1 MTSDPIREA
10 ADDAL
15 SDVAQAVR
23 GLYGPRGHDV
33 VIMHGG
39 TALITNA
46 ASAVIAEA
54 CRERAEAS
62 KGGKEDAAKTI
73 VERWLVDI
81 IERHATDLGDGGGAL
96 CLMLHAGWQAAMRC
110 AEGSGGGGGLPFHF
124 AESPQQQQQQQQQQR
139 RRRRQ
144 DSSSSSLSQR
154 RLRHL
159 TPAAVRTCSLMSR
172 ALARLPSTIVAD
184 TLRMSV

>member
-54 CRERAEAS
+54 CREREGARNQATPCGRSTPCAS
-62 KGGKEDAAKTI
+62 
-73 VERWLVDI
+73 
-81 IERHATDLGDGGGAL
+81 
-96 CLMLHAGWQAAMRC
+96 
-110 AEGSGGGGGLPFHF
+110 GS
-124 AESPQQQQQQQQQQR
+124 
-139 RRRRQ
+139 
-144 DSSSSSLSQR
+144 
-154 RLRHL
+154 
-159 TPAAVRTCSLMSR
+159 
-172 ALARLPSTIVAD
+172 
-184 TLRMSV
+184 